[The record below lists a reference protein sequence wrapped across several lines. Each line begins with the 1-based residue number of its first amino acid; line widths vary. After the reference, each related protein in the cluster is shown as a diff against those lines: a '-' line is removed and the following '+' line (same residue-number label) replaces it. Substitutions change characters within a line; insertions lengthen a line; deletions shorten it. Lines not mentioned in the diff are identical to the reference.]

1 MADPSKIKELGAR
14 LTLASRLDML
24 RGVGSERG
32 AQLARLKLFTVEDLL
47 LHRPRRYEDRRL
59 SRAIAEMQ
67 PGEPGTVR
75 GRVIALGLKRF
86 RKGTQSLFE
95 LIVDDGT
102 ARLHCRWWNL
112 PFMEKY
118 FQQGDEV
125 FAYGKLSGLKPR
137 TMDHP
142 ETEVI
147 ESGEDSSIHINRV
160 VPVYPL
166 TEGLPQRW
174 LRGLIWRTLAQAES
188 QLVEPWPGIALADLP
203 TRAKALRKIH
213 FPDEM
218 REVEEARARLALD
231 EFIKLQFA
239 LQRRRKNLNSQA
251 RGLPCKGDNSLIK
264 PFLHELGFNLTSAQ
278 TRVLRE
284 LRQDLAG
291 ASPMRRLVQGDVGSG
306 KTVVAAC
313 CALMTIE
320 SGFNVALM
328 APTEVLAE
336 QHFQTFRRWFE
347 PLDVPVHLQTGA
359 RKTAEGQ
366 SPKSKVQSPKSV
378 QSLLTSAATSGG
390 PGAAPV
396 GLFVGTHALI
406 ASGFEVERLGLVI

>member
-1 MADPSKIKELGAR
+1 MADRSKIKELGAR

-102 ARLHCRWWNL
+102 VRLHCRWWNL

-125 FAYGKLSGLKPR
+125 FAYGKLTGLKPR

-147 ESGEDSSIHINRV
+147 ESGEESSIHINRLT
-160 VPVYPL
+160 PIYPL
-166 TEGLPQRW
+166 TDGLPQRW
-174 LRGLIWRTLAQAES
+174 LRSLIWRVLNKLEGKIPE
-188 QLVEPWPGIALADLP
+188 LWPGLALPDVP
-203 TRAKALRKIH
+203 TRANAIQRIH
-213 FPDEM
+213 FPAEISD
-218 REVEEARARLALD
+218 VEISRRRLALD
-231 EFIKLQFA
+231 EFIEMQVA
-239 LQRRRKNLNSQA
+239 IQRRRKKLLSQA
-251 RGLPCKGDNSLIK
+251 RGFPCAGDNRLNRPLLK
-264 PFLHELGFNLTSAQ
+264 QLG
-278 TRVLRE
+278 
-284 LRQDLAG
+284 
-291 ASPMRRLVQGDVGSG
+291 
-306 KTVVAAC
+306 
-313 CALMTIE
+313 
-320 SGFNVALM
+320 
-328 APTEVLAE
+328 
-336 QHFQTFRRWFE
+336 
-347 PLDVPVHLQTGA
+347 
-359 RKTAEGQ
+359 
-366 SPKSKVQSPKSV
+366 
-378 QSLLTSAATSGG
+378 
-390 PGAAPV
+390 
-396 GLFVGTHALI
+396 
-406 ASGFEVERLGLVI
+406 